1 MKEIFIIMQ
10 DDGMDELD
18 TLIKKAMRLNS
29 ESACHIV
36 RKSQSSV
43 LILRPR
49 ALTLPA
55 RNWLCCRLVIK
66 TDNT

>member
-29 ESACHIV
+29 DRINFRGRIYSLMHA
-36 RKSQSSV
+36 KQV
-43 LILRPR
+43 LIFMRGENDKIHR
-49 ALTLPA
+49 TE
-55 RNWLCCRLVIK
+55 
-66 TDNT
+66 